1 VTVEPERRYTSSRV
15 EARAAEGTGGPR
27 IAGYAARFNKY
38 SEDLGGWIERIAP
51 SAFNMS
57 KGVGWPR
64 VVARYNHDPNMILGT
79 IAGGTLTLTTDE
91 VGLFYEVEPPRTRAD
106 VVELVERGDVSQS
119 SFAFQLTGEG
129 SDEWDVTESG
139 MPRRTLLSVRLIDV
153 APVWLPAYPD
163 TDAAIRSLAKHVAAP
178 PEQVRS
184 LAAKGALKKL
194 LSRSDAPHRTPAQAS
209 SYLDAKRDPWS
220 HLDVARR

>member
-1 VTVEPERRYTSSRV
+1 VIEPERRYTHSAV
-15 EARAAEGTGGPR
+15 EARATEGIDAPR
-27 IAGYAARFNKY
+27 IAGYAAKFNKR
-38 SEDLGGWIERIAP
+38 SEDLGGWIEVIAP

-79 IAGGTLTLTTDE
+79 IAGRTLTLTVDD
-91 VGLFYEVEPPRTRAD
+91 VGLLYEVEPPRTRAD

-119 SFAFQLTGEG
+119 SFAFQLTGEN
-129 SDEWDVTESG
+129 SDEWDLTGDG

-163 TDAAIRSLAKHVAAP
+163 TTSGL
-178 PEQVRS
+178 RS
-184 LAAKGALKKL
+184 LAAHVGA
-194 LSRSDAPHRTPAQAS
+194 SGRRGSQTRRNGQGCARCSPGATRRTGRP
-209 SYLDAKRDPWS
+209 
-220 HLDVARR
+220 RRPPPI

>member
-1 VTVEPERRYTSSRV
+1 M
-15 EARAAEGTGGPR
+15 
-27 IAGYAARFNKY
+27 
-38 SEDLGGWIERIAP
+38 IAP

-57 KGVGWPR
+57 KGVSWPR

-119 SFAFQLTGEG
+119 SFAFQLMGEG
-129 SDEWDVTESG
+129 GDDWDLSESG

-163 TDAAIRSLAKHVAAP
+163 TTSGL
-178 PEQVRS
+178 RS
-184 LAAKGALKKL
+184 LAAHVGASVEEVRKL
-194 LSRSDAPHRTPAQAS
+194 AATDRLRTLFARSDAPNRTPAQVSA
-209 SYLDAKRDPWS
+209 YLLTRQRDP
-220 HLDVARR
+220 LGRAQPLTL